1 MASNVNPTVRRRR
14 LGQELRRL
22 RELKGMTAEEVAE
35 RLLVSQSKISRL
47 ENGRRSISQRDVR
60 DLCGVYEVE
69 DHRIV
74 DSLMQMAKDSRQQG
88 WWHAF
93 GDIPYSVYIGLETD
107 AASLRVYDPQV
118 VPGLLQTPQYAEAL
132 IAGALPETVP
142 ADVEKRVNV
151 RLRRQERVKA
161 TENPLRLWVV
171 IDEAALRR
179 TIGGKQLMID
189 QLESLIDQSRL
200 PHVTV
205 QVLPFSMGAHPGI
218 NGQYAILEF
227 PDASDSSVV
236 YIEGVTSDLYLEK
249 ANDVQKYSVMYEH
262 SAGAGPECGPDP
274 GIHHRDRQGVRRW
287 NGLLS
292 AGIGRLGAEARHG
305 TPRAHRGG
313 RPSRNMPSGRVNGRP
328 AARRLRVA
336 SITPTENAGRE
347 RPTREN
353 RSEHGNSSG
362 RHGHLDQVLV
372 LHRKRRMR

>member
-118 VPGLLQTPQYAEAL
+118 VPGLLQTRQYAEAL
-132 IAGALPETVP
+132 IAGALPETAVT
-142 ADVEKRVNV
+142 DIEKRVQV
-151 RLRRQERVKA
+151 RLRRQERVSA
-161 TENPLRLWVV
+161 DESPLRLWVV
-171 IDEAALRR
+171 IDESALRR
-179 TIGGKQLMID
+179 VIGDKQLMIG
-189 QLESLIDQSRL
+189 QLEHLVELSQL

-205 QVLPFSMGAHPGI
+205 QVLPFAVGAHPGI

-227 PDASDSSVV
+227 PDTADSSVV

-249 ANDVQKYSVMYEH
+249 AHDVQKYSVMYEH
-262 SAGAGPECGPDP
+262 LRAQALNVDQT
-274 GIHHRDRQGVRRW
+274 RQFIMEIAKGY
-287 NGLLS
+287 
-292 AGIGRLGAEARHG
+292 
-305 TPRAHRGG
+305 AH
-313 RPSRNMPSGRVNGRP
+313 
-328 AARRLRVA
+328 
-336 SITPTENAGRE
+336 
-347 RPTREN
+347 
-353 RSEHGNSSG
+353 
-362 RHGHLDQVLV
+362 
-372 LHRKRRMR
+372 

>member
-69 DHRIV
+69 DSRIV

-107 AASLRVYDPQV
+107 AASLRVFEPQV
-118 VPGLLQTPQYAEAL
+118 VPGLLQTRPYAEAL
-132 IAGALPETVP
+132 INGALPESAVP
-142 ADVEKRVNV
+142 DVEKRVGV
-151 RLRRQERVKA
+151 RLRRQDRINAPE
-161 TENPLRLWVV
+161 EPLRLWAVV
-171 IDEAALRR
+171 DEAALRR
-179 TIGGKQLMID
+179 VVGSRRLMRE
-189 QLESLIDQSRL
+189 QLEHLLEQSQL

-205 QVLPFSMGAHPGI
+205 QVLPFDMGAHPGI
-218 NGQYAILEF
+218 TGHYAILEF

-249 ANDVQKYSVMYEH
+249 ANDVQRYSVMYEH
-262 SAGAGPECGPDP
+262 LRAQALNADQT
-274 GIHHRDRQGVRRW
+274 RQY
-287 NGLLS
+287 
-292 AGIGRLGAEARHG
+292 IAEIAKDYAR
-305 TPRAHRGG
+305 
-313 RPSRNMPSGRVNGRP
+313 
-328 AARRLRVA
+328 
-336 SITPTENAGRE
+336 
-347 RPTREN
+347 
-353 RSEHGNSSG
+353 
-362 RHGHLDQVLV
+362 
-372 LHRKRRMR
+372 

>member
-60 DLCGVYEVE
+60 DLCGVYEVD

-88 WWHAF
+88 WWHSF

-118 VPGLLQTPQYAEAL
+118 VPGLLQTRPYAESL
-132 IAGALPETVP
+132 IAGALPETAP
-142 ADVEKRVNV
+142 GDIDKRVQV
-151 RLRRQERVKA
+151 RLKRQERISA
-161 TENPLRLWVV
+161 PDNPLRLWTVL
-171 IDEAALRR
+171 DEAALRR
-179 TIGGKQLMID
+179 TVGNRSLMRD
-189 QLESLIDQSRL
+189 QLEHLVEQSQL

-205 QVLPFSMGAHPGI
+205 QVIPFDMGAHPGL

-227 PDASDSSVV
+227 PDAADSSVV

-262 SAGAGPECGPDP
+262 LRAQALNVEQS
-274 GIHHRDRQGVRRW
+274 RQFI
-287 NGLLS
+287 
-292 AGIGRLGAEARHG
+292 ADIAKEYAR
-305 TPRAHRGG
+305 
-313 RPSRNMPSGRVNGRP
+313 
-328 AARRLRVA
+328 
-336 SITPTENAGRE
+336 
-347 RPTREN
+347 
-353 RSEHGNSSG
+353 
-362 RHGHLDQVLV
+362 
-372 LHRKRRMR
+372 

>member
-69 DHRIV
+69 DHRVV

-107 AASLRVYDPQV
+107 AASLRVYEPQI
-118 VPGLLQTPQYAEAL
+118 VPGLLQTRQYAEAL
-132 IAGALPETVP
+132 IAGALPETPVS
-142 ADVEKRVNV
+142 DVEKRVQV
-151 RLRRQERVKA
+151 RMRRQERI
-161 TENPLRLWVV
+161 TTPDNPLRLWAVV
-171 IDEAALRR
+171 DEAALRR
-179 TIGGKQLMID
+179 VVGNEQLMRD
-189 QLESLIDQSRL
+189 QLEYLVEQSQL

-218 NGQYAILEF
+218 TGHYAVLEF

-249 ANDVQKYSVMYEH
+249 ANDVHKYTVMYEH
-262 SAGAGPECGPDP
+262 
-274 GIHHRDRQGVRRW
+274 
-287 NGLLS
+287 L
-292 AGIGRLGAEARHG
+292 
-305 TPRAHRGG
+305 RAQALNVDH
-313 RPSRNMPSGRVNGRP
+313 
-328 AARRLRVA
+328 
-336 SITPTENAGRE
+336 
-347 RPTREN
+347 TREFIEDIAKGYA
-353 RSEHGNSSG
+353 R
-362 RHGHLDQVLV
+362 
-372 LHRKRRMR
+372 

>member
-69 DHRIV
+69 DHRVV

-107 AASLRVYDPQV
+107 AASLRVYEPQI
-118 VPGLLQTPQYAEAL
+118 VPGLLQTREYAEAL
-132 IAGALPETVP
+132 ITGALPETPVS
-142 ADVEKRVNV
+142 DVEKRVQV
-151 RLRRQERVKA
+151 RMRRQERVA
-161 TENPLRLWVV
+161 APESPLRLWAVV
-171 IDEAALRR
+171 DEAALRR
-179 TIGGKQLMID
+179 VVGNKELMRE
-189 QLESLIDQSRL
+189 QLEYLVEQSQL

-218 NGQYAILEF
+218 TGHYAILEF
-227 PDASDSSVV
+227 PDTSDSSVV

-249 ANDVQKYSVMYEH
+249 ANDVHKYTVMYEH
-262 SAGAGPECGPDP
+262 
-274 GIHHRDRQGVRRW
+274 
-287 NGLLS
+287 L
-292 AGIGRLGAEARHG
+292 
-305 TPRAHRGG
+305 RAQALNVDH
-313 RPSRNMPSGRVNGRP
+313 
-328 AARRLRVA
+328 
-336 SITPTENAGRE
+336 
-347 RPTREN
+347 TREFI
-353 RSEHGNSSG
+353 E
-362 RHGHLDQVLV
+362 DIA
-372 LHRKRRMR
+372 KTYAK

>member
-69 DHRIV
+69 DQRVV

-93 GDIPYSVYIGLETD
+93 GDVPYSVYIGLETD

-118 VPGLLQTPQYAEAL
+118 VPGLLQTRPYAEAL
-132 IAGALPETVP
+132 IAGALPETTP
-142 ADVEKRVNV
+142 GDIDKRVQV
-151 RLRRQERVKA
+151 RLRRQERISA
-161 TENPLRLWVV
+161 PEAPLRLWTVL
-171 IDEAALRR
+171 DESALRR
-179 TIGGKQLMID
+179 VVGNRSLMRE
-189 QLESLIDQSRL
+189 QLEHLVEQSQL

-205 QVLPFSMGAHPGI
+205 QVIPFDMGAQPGL

-249 ANDVQKYSVMYEH
+249 PADVQKYSVMYEH
-262 SAGAGPECGPDP
+262 LRAQALNVEQS
-274 GIHHRDRQGVRRW
+274 RQFIADIAKDYAQ
-287 NGLLS
+287 L
-292 AGIGRLGAEARHG
+292 
-305 TPRAHRGG
+305 
-313 RPSRNMPSGRVNGRP
+313 RP
-328 AARRLRVA
+328 
-336 SITPTENAGRE
+336 
-347 RPTREN
+347 
-353 RSEHGNSSG
+353 H
-362 RHGHLDQVLV
+362 
-372 LHRKRRMR
+372 

>member
-107 AASLRVYDPQV
+107 AASLRVYEPQIM
-118 VPGLLQTPQYAEAL
+118 PGLLQTREYAEAL
-132 IAGALPETVP
+132 ITGAMPESGP
-142 ADVEKRVNV
+142 SDIEKRVNV
-151 RLRRQERVKA
+151 RMRRQERIR
-161 TENPLRLWVV
+161 EPEHPLRLWAVV
-171 IDEAALRR
+171 DEAALRR
-179 TIGGKQLMID
+179 VVGDRRMMRE
-189 QLESLIDQSRL
+189 QLEHLVEMSQQ

-205 QVLPFSMGAHPGI
+205 QVLPFDMGAHPGI

-249 ANDVQKYSVMYEH
+249 PNDVQKYTVMYEH
-262 SAGAGPECGPDP
+262 LRAQALNVDQS
-274 GIHHRDRQGVRRW
+274 RQFI
-287 NGLLS
+287 
-292 AGIGRLGAEARHG
+292 ADTAKEYAR
-305 TPRAHRGG
+305 
-313 RPSRNMPSGRVNGRP
+313 
-328 AARRLRVA
+328 
-336 SITPTENAGRE
+336 
-347 RPTREN
+347 
-353 RSEHGNSSG
+353 
-362 RHGHLDQVLV
+362 
-372 LHRKRRMR
+372 

>member
-69 DHRIV
+69 DVRIV

-107 AASLRVYDPQV
+107 AASLRAYDPQV
-118 VPGLLQTPQYAEAL
+118 VPGLLQTRGYAEAL
-132 IAGALPETVP
+132 VTGALPETP
-142 ADVEKRVNV
+142 QSDIDKRVQV
-151 RLRRQERVKA
+151 RMRRQERIQA
-161 TENPLRLWVV
+161 PENPLRLWTVL
-171 IDEAALRR
+171 DEAALRR
-179 TIGGKQLMID
+179 VVGNKQLMIE
-189 QLESLIDQSRL
+189 QLEHLVDLSKL

-205 QVLPFSMGAHPGI
+205 QVIPFDMGAHPGV

-227 PDASDSSVV
+227 PDAADSSVV

-249 ANDVQKYSVMYEH
+249 ANDVHKYTMMYEH
-262 SAGAGPECGPDP
+262 LRAQALNADQTRQFIT
-274 GIHHRDRQGVRRW
+274 GI
-287 NGLLS
+287 
-292 AGIGRLGAEARHG
+292 AKEYAR
-305 TPRAHRGG
+305 
-313 RPSRNMPSGRVNGRP
+313 
-328 AARRLRVA
+328 
-336 SITPTENAGRE
+336 
-347 RPTREN
+347 
-353 RSEHGNSSG
+353 
-362 RHGHLDQVLV
+362 
-372 LHRKRRMR
+372 

>member
-1 MASNVNPTVRRRR
+1 

-107 AASLRVYDPQV
+107 AASLRVYEPQV
-118 VPGLLQTPQYAEAL
+118 VPGLLQTRSYAEAL
-132 IAGALPETVP
+132 ITGALPESGTT
-142 ADVEKRVNV
+142 DIEKRVSV
-151 RLRRQERVKA
+151 RLRRQERIKDS
-161 TENPLRLWVV
+161 EHPLRLWVV

-179 TIGGKQLMID
+179 LIGDRNLMRE
-189 QLESLIDQSRL
+189 QLEHLVELSQL

-205 QVLPFSMGAHPGI
+205 QVLPFEMGAHPGI
-218 NGQYAILEF
+218 NGQYAVLEF

-262 SAGAGPECGPDP
+262 LRAQALNVDQT
-274 GIHHRDRQGVRRW
+274 RQFIE
-287 NGLLS
+287 NI
-292 AGIGRLGAEARHG
+292 AKEYAR
-305 TPRAHRGG
+305 
-313 RPSRNMPSGRVNGRP
+313 
-328 AARRLRVA
+328 
-336 SITPTENAGRE
+336 
-347 RPTREN
+347 
-353 RSEHGNSSG
+353 
-362 RHGHLDQVLV
+362 
-372 LHRKRRMR
+372 

>member
-1 MASNVNPTVRRRR
+1 MASSVNPTVRRRR

-88 WWHAF
+88 WWHSF

-118 VPGLLQTPQYAEAL
+118 VPGLLQTRQYAEAL
-132 IAGALPETVP
+132 IAGALPET
-142 ADVEKRVNV
+142 AATDVEKRVQV
-151 RLRRQERVKA
+151 RLRRQERITAPEK
-161 TENPLRLWVV
+161 PLRLWTVM
-171 IDEAALRR
+171 DEAAVRR
-179 TIGGKQLMID
+179 VVGNRSLMRD
-189 QLESLIDQSRL
+189 QLEYLVEQSQL

-205 QVLPFSMGAHPGI
+205 QVIPFDMGAHPGL

-227 PDASDSSVV
+227 PDAADSSVV

-262 SAGAGPECGPDP
+262 LRAQALNVEQS
-274 GIHHRDRQGVRRW
+274 RQFI
-287 NGLLS
+287 
-292 AGIGRLGAEARHG
+292 ADIAKEYAR
-305 TPRAHRGG
+305 
-313 RPSRNMPSGRVNGRP
+313 
-328 AARRLRVA
+328 
-336 SITPTENAGRE
+336 
-347 RPTREN
+347 
-353 RSEHGNSSG
+353 
-362 RHGHLDQVLV
+362 
-372 LHRKRRMR
+372 